1 MWILTPIAYNVCDK
15 MQNQKMRLAN
25 QIQNRRNQLGLSQQE
40 LAEFSGCGRI
50 LISQIENGKESIR
63 YDKLLQILDALGLEM
78 EIRERQ

>member
-1 MWILTPIAYNVCDK
+1 

-40 LAEFSGCGRI
+40 LSEFSGCGRI
-50 LISQIENGKESIR
+50 LISQIENGKETIR

-78 EIRERQ
+78 EIRER